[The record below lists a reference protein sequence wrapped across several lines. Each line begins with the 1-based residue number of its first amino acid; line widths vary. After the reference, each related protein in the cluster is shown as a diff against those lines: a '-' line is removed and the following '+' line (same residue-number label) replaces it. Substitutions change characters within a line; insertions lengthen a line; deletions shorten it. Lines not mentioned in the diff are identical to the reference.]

1 MFFHDDQIPTIIDLE
16 SLSLSLSL
24 FFSFISLLYLEKEA
38 NPTSILLY
46 ISPPTRKSHFYTSL
60 SLPAIL

>member
-16 SLSLSLSL
+16 SLSLSL

-60 SLPAIL
+60 SPPAIL